1 MVLYNTC
8 DDVTAIA
15 ARATHDA
22 DAVIITSSCPDALSA
37 AELALDNAHG
47 IRVSYDLDTP
57 VALARLGRRESRLIS
72 LRAGSRISTWS

>member
-1 MVLYNTC
+1 MCALKLRTNLVVLYNTC

-37 AELALDNAHG
+37 AELALDNARG
-47 IRVSYDLDTP
+47 ICVSYDLDTP
-57 VALARLGRRESRLIS
+57 VTLARLD
-72 LRAGSRISTWS
+72 AGEKVD